1 MGVKPKPARVT
12 STPEAPVSARGKPPK
27 SVGLREAQQALRDTE
42 SRFRAFVEQSSDML
56 SLLDERGTIIYQ
68 SKSIVHHL
76 GYEPQETLGVSCF
89 DFVHP
94 EDLEAAITGFRQGM
108 EDPSNGEA
116 ITLRLRHKEG
126 CWKSF
131 EAVSSTYVHR
141 G

>member
-12 STPEAPVSARGKPPK
+12 STPETRIAGRGKAPK
-27 SVGLREAQQALRDTE
+27 SVGLRETQQALRDTE

-76 GYEPQETLGVSCF
+76 GYEPDETLGVSSF

-94 EDLEAAITGFRQGM
+94 EDLETAIAGFRQGL
-108 EDPSNGEA
+108 EDP
-116 ITLRLRHKEG
+116 
-126 CWKSF
+126 
-131 EAVSSTYVHR
+131 
-141 G
+141 